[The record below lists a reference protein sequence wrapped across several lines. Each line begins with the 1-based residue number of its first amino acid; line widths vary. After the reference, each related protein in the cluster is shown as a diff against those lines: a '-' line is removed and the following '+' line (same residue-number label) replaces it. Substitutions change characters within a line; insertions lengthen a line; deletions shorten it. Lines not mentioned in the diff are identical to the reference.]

1 MKLHITEKA
10 LKAVNIQPSAKKTV
24 IFDEEQTGFAVAV
37 TPKGKMTYVIV
48 YRDESQTQ
56 RQEKL
61 ADVGAVSAHA
71 ARALGKARLAE
82 LQERKSVQ
90 GRRRPSCPTMDRY
103 FYDTFLPAVRA
114 TSRSYQTHAS
124 IYRNHVTSA
133 LGGCRLDEISP
144 EDILKFHEKLC
155 STPVAGGKWK
165 KRGEACLAST
175 TVKRIMI
182 LVRHIMNSAI
192 SSRRFGI
199 LDNPTHVLQLKT
211 SRSIKGK
218 FLTRAQ
224 LRDLTTAAAES
235 QNTDLLDI
243 LKVLASTGLRRDNV
257 LKMQW
262 SWFNAERGTLEVPV
276 EEDKAKKGFV
286 LHLAAGVV
294 DLLRLRQEEADS
306 EWVFPNPKT
315 GKPYHSCYNAWDT
328 IRRKAGMPNLR
339 MHDLRHTFASMM
351 LDSGADIVDVQHALA
366 HTQLKTTAV
375 YLHLTEARKRTYA
388 NAAAQATGIF
398 G

>member
-10 LKAVNIQPSAKKTV
+10 LKELNLGRTTHKTM
-24 IFDEEQTGFAVAV
+24 IFDEELTGFAVAV
-37 TPKGKMTYVIV
+37 TPKGTMTYVIV
-48 YRDESQTQ
+48 YRDDTRKQ

-61 ADVGAVSAHA
+61 ADVGTVSAHA

-103 FYDTFLPAVRA
+103 FYDTFLPSVRA

-124 IYRNHVTSA
+124 IYRNHVTAA
-133 LGGCRLDEISP
+133 LGGRRLDDISP
-144 EDILKFHEKLC
+144 EDVLEFHEKFC
-155 STPVAGGKWK
+155 ATPVAGGKWK
-165 KRGEACLAST
+165 KRGTVCLAST

-211 SRSIKGK
+211 VRSVKGK

-224 LRDLTTAAAES
+224 LRDLTEAAAKS
-235 QNTDLLDI
+235 QNTDILDI

-257 LKMQW
+257 LRMQW
-262 SWFNAERGTLEVPV
+262 NWFNAERGTLEVPLA
-276 EEDKAKKGFV
+276 EDKAKKGFI

-294 DLLRLRQEEADS
+294 DLLLLRQDDADGP
-306 EWVFPNPKT
+306 WVFPNPRT
-315 GKPYHSCYNAWDT
+315 GKPYYSCYNAWDT
-328 IRRKAGMPNLR
+328 IRRKAGMPDLR

-375 YLHLTEARKRTYA
+375 YLHLTESRKRTYA
-388 NAAAQATGIF
+388 NAAAQATGVF
-398 G
+398 A